1 MAPHIQNQL
10 SLREI
15 FKKPAL
21 SSYCKGKSLKI
32 SSNFEGRRFKIA
44 WRPVTLSVWNS
55 WKSRNPILLVS
66 PFLLSVLF
74 LENITHGKKDGKHQ
88 DTHQGQSNGQSH
100 NHRQVFN
107 FLVGLFIHL
116 SLSRIQLKYCF
127 DGQTSI
133 PDEGSFHFCRLTVTP
148 SYIMLV
154 IDQWIDLFRLFTV
167 STKYNTIILS

>member
-1 MAPHIQNQL
+1 MKARHTFSTEFMTVTQSYLVSLPIP
-10 SLREI
+10 SLRS
-15 FKKPAL
+15 F
-21 SSYCKGKSLKI
+21 
-32 SSNFEGRRFKIA
+32 
-44 WRPVTLSVWNS
+44 S
-55 WKSRNPILLVS
+55 WEHYTR
-66 PFLLSVLF
+66 
-74 LENITHGKKDGKHQ
+74 GKKDGKHQ

-100 NHRQVFN
+100 NPRQVFN
-107 FLVGLFIHL
+107 FLVGLFIYL